1 MSMKQY
7 ITLVFCLLSL
17 LLSGCWSSHKKD
29 GPPPYPVD
37 VSRIPDA
44 VPKAEPLSRLGN
56 KPTYKVF
63 GKTYHVLPSR
73 KNYLAVGIASWYGT
87 QFDKRRTSNGE
98 RYDMLA
104 MTAAHR
110 TLPLPTYLQVTN
122 LENGQHVIV
131 KVNDRGPFEPNRLI
145 DLSYAAAKKLGMS
158 GRGTAL
164 VEIKALD
171 PGARVPPSAR
181 FAAHKKHLLPGCS
194 SPLYLEVA
202 QYREKIS
209 AARLQQ
215 RLAKMFN
222 NHIHVKSLAQGPR
235 VIYQVQIGP
244 IKDKRTA
251 DHIRSRLKSIGLA
264 SKKVAYD
271 F

>member
-1 MSMKQY
+1 MS
-7 ITLVFCLLSL
+7 
-17 LLSGCWSSHKKD
+17 
-29 GPPPYPVD
+29 
-37 VSRIPDA
+37 
-44 VPKAEPLSRLGN
+44 
-56 KPTYKVF
+56 
-63 GKTYHVLPSR
+63 SR
-73 KNYLAVGIASWYGT
+73 KNYMAVGIASWYGT
-87 QFDKRRTSNGE
+87 KFDKRRTSSGE
-98 RYDMLA
+98 RYNMLA

-122 LENGQHVIV
+122 LENGKHVIV
-131 KVNDRGPFEPNRLI
+131 KVNDRGPFDRGSLEPNRLI
-145 DLSYAAAKKLGMS
+145 DLSFAAAKKIGMS

-164 VEIKALD
+164 VEIKAIE
-171 PGARVPPSAR
+171 PGVRDKPTTF
-181 FAAHKKHLLPGCS
+181 FAAHKKHPLLGRPE
-194 SPLYLEVA
+194 PLYLEVA
-202 QYREKIS
+202 QYKER
-209 AARLQQ
+209 AHATHLQQ

-244 IKDKRTA
+244 IKDKRAA